1 MGVFIDVGCKVWQ
14 TTQVPKNLSED
25 TMIPVILLYALFAS
39 LFGLSKATLEH
50 CEPIFLIGSRMA
62 FAGVLLVTH
71 QWFFNRRMF
80 MSIPRKAWFDFAC
93 LGVIAIYLT
102 NVCEIWGIQRMASA
116 KACFI
121 YSVSPFLS
129 GLLSYILFREVL
141 SKRKWLGMLV
151 GFIGLIPLQLHSLQ
165 TGLTEGSTWLG
176 EFALLTAVVTSV
188 YGWILLKQ
196 IVTRY
201 GQSLLLA
208 NGFAM
213 FIGGSLALL
222 HSFVSG
228 ETWSPVP
235 VSDMDQFLMNTL
247 AMCLISNI
255 VCYNL
260 YGYLLKRYSA
270 TFMSFAGLITPLF
283 ASLFGWFFLDEH
295 LTWHFVISF
304 LLFVF
309 GLSLYHRDEL
319 EPLHTS
325 LNPSV

>member
-1 MGVFIDVGCKVWQ
+1 MF
-14 TTQVPKNLSED
+14 
-25 TMIPVILLYALFAS
+25 PVILLYALFAS
-39 LFGLSKATLEH
+39 LFGFSKATLEH

-71 QWFFNRRMF
+71 QYLFNRKIF
-80 MSIPRKAWFDFAC
+80 KTLNKKAWIDFLL
-93 LGVIAIYLT
+93 LGFIAIYVT
-102 NVCEIWGIQRMASA
+102 NIFEIWGIERMSSA

-129 GLLSYILFREVL
+129 GLFSYLLFREWL
-141 SKRKWLGMLV
+141 TRRKWLGMFL
-151 GFIGLIPLQLHSLQ
+151 GFIGLIPLQMHSFAQSSLS
-165 TGLTEGSTWLG
+165 ESGSLVG
-176 EFALLTAVVTSV
+176 DLALLIAVVASV

-196 IVTRY
+196 IVTRH

-213 FIGGSLALL
+213 LFGGSLALI
-222 HSFVSG
+222 HSFFAG
-228 ETWSPVP
+228 ESWAPVP
-235 VSDMDQFLMNTL
+235 VSNYEYFLMNTL

-283 ASLFGWFFLDEH
+283 ASFFGWLFLGET
-295 LTWHFVISF
+295 LSLHFVISF
-304 LLFVF
+304 ILFVL
-309 GLSLYHRDEL
+309 GLYLFHKDEL
-319 EPLHTS
+319 IEERKRKLSECP
-325 LNPSV
+325 VG